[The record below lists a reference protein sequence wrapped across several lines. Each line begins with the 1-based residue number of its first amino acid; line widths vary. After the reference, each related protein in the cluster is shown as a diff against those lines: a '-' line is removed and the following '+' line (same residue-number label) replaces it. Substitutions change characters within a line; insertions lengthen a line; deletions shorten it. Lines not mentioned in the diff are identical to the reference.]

1 MSKFL
6 HTVGIIPGADPGWTD
21 HLKVGLIKGLAYGVG
36 GSAGAAVSVN
46 VAGSFPANYSVFPS
60 VGADLVVNITAK
72 TPAGFTVNIEPRLA
86 ANTIA
91 AGTLDLFVIG

>member
-1 MSKFL
+1 MSKFF

-21 HLKVGLIKGLAYGVG
+21 HIKVGLLKGLAYGVG

-46 VAGSFPANYSVFPS
+46 VVGIFPASYGVFPS

-72 TPAGFTVNIEPRLA
+72 TAAGFTVNIEPRLA
-86 ANTIA
+86 TATIA
-91 AGTLDLFVIG
+91 AGTLDLFVIA